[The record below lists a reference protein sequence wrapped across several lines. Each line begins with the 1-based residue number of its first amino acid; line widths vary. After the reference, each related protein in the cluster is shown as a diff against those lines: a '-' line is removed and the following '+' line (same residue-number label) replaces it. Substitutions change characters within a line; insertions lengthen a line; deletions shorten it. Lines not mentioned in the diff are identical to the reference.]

1 MVDMSVVENRLAQ
14 RLAEL
19 RKQRGWSLDELA
31 RVSGVSRPTLSRLE
45 RGEVSPTAQVLVR
58 LAAAFGITMS
68 RLLAEVEGQGAALVR
83 AAHQPVWTDPET
95 GFRRRGVSPPA
106 PGLAAEM
113 IDGELPARAEIRYPA
128 SPRPGLEHHLYLLA
142 GGLEMEVEGQVHR
155 LAAGDALRWRLYGAS
170 RFLSLGPAPARYVL
184 ALV

>member
-1 MVDMSVVENRLAQ
+1 MDETDLLENRLAQ

-19 RKQRGWSLDELA
+19 RTGRGWSLDELA
-31 RVSGVSRPTLSRLE
+31 ARSGVSRPSLSRLE
-45 RGEVSPTAQVLVR
+45 RGEVSPTAQVLGR

-83 AAHQPVWTDPET
+83 AADQAVWSDPET

-106 PGLAAEM
+106 AGLAAEL
-113 IDGELPARAEIRYPA
+113 IEGELPAGAEIRYEA

-142 GGLEMEVEGQVHR
+142 GGLELEVEGCAHR
-155 LAAGDALRWRLYGAS
+155 LSPGDCLRWRLYGPS
-170 RFLSLGPAPARYVL
+170 RFLSLGPGPARYVL

>member
-1 MVDMSVVENRLAQ
+1 MVEAGIIDERLAQ

-19 RKQRGWSLDELA
+19 RKARGWSLDELA
-31 RVSGVSRPTLSRLE
+31 GVSGVSRPTLSRLE
-45 RGEVSPTAQVLVR
+45 RGEVSPTAQVLGR
-58 LAAAFGITMS
+58 LAAAFGLTMS
-68 RLLAEVEGQGAALVR
+68 RLLAEVERQGAALVR
-83 AAHQPVWTDPET
+83 AADQPVWTDPET

-113 IDGELPARAEIRYPA
+113 IEGELPAGAEIRYEA

-142 GGLEMEVEGQVHR
+142 GALELEVEGRAHR
-155 LAAGDALRWRLYGAS
+155 LSPGDALRWRLYGQS
-170 RFLSLGPAPARYVL
+170 RYLSLGPGAARYVL